1 MAVAG
6 VHSYQNSLSATETKW
21 FAVLTRVKA
30 EKLVCSQL
38 SEKGIKN
45 YVPLQKVTRIYSR
58 KRRTVLLPLIYRYV
72 FVNITKSDYVRVLE
86 TPHVEMFL
94 KFKQDIIAIPDH
106 EIEWLQRITGENMD
120 FNLESRP
127 YRAGDEVKVVYG
139 NLTGLKG
146 KLIKSLGKNELLV
159 ELDHIGIGLR
169 IQIDPAHLELLAA
182 NKYQITD
189 DTITKSKLSLI

>member
-1 MAVAG
+1 
-6 VHSYQNSLSATETKW
+6 
-21 FAVLTRVKA
+21 
-30 EKLVCSQL
+30 
-38 SEKGIKN
+38 
-45 YVPLQKVTRIYSR
+45 
-58 KRRTVLLPLIYRYV
+58 
-72 FVNITKSDYVRVLE
+72 
-86 TPHVEMFL
+86 MFL

-189 DTITKSKLSLI
+189 DTITKSKFSLI

>member
-1 MAVAG
+1 MAGSG
-6 VHSYQNSLSATETKW
+6 VHSFQHSLSATEPKW
-21 FAVLTRVKA
+21 FAILTRVKA

-45 YVPLQKVTRIYSR
+45 YVPLQKITRIYSR

-106 EIEWLQRITGENMD
+106 EIEWLQRITGENVD
-120 FNLESRP
+120 FNIENRP
-127 YRAGDEVKVVYG
+127 YSAGDEVRVVYG

-182 NKYQITD
+182 NKYSIAETNAQ
-189 DTITKSKLSLI
+189 KPKFSLI